1 MTEKRE
7 YTLVDHEKPYQ
18 FDEDGLHVT
27 RGCAWSA
34 PGCHLGCGIL
44 MYTDDEGRL
53 VKVEGD
59 PENPFNQG
67 RLCVRCLD
75 LPEVVYSPDRILHPL
90 KRAREDRGKD
100 KWEPIGWD
108 EALDEIAGKIL
119 AAKEEYGP
127 ESVAFYSGTG
137 RDIGQYITRLCWGFN
152 SPNFVFLM
160 SGQSC
165 YSPRV
170 AGCFSTSGSF
180 WVGDYSQ
187 QFPDRYD
194 NPDWKRPDLIV
205 IWGNN
210 PIVSNSDGLY
220 GHWVV
225 DCLKRGSRAIVI
237 DPRMI
242 WLASK
247 AEHYLQ
253 IRPGT
258 DGALAL
264 GIVNYLIENDLYDHE
279 FVSLWCYGFDE
290 LAERA
295 KEYPLDEVA
304 KITDLPAEDIVAV
317 ARAIAASDAV
327 TLQWGVAIDQIKET
341 IPTAQA
347 VLAIFEITGNIGKPG
362 TMQQPASILNYAAG
376 WGSEFLVPEQ
386 EAKRIGQD
394 EHPLIKMG
402 FQECVTDDY
411 IKCLE
416 TGKPYPIKVAWMQT
430 TNPLACTGV
439 DAKRTLDAHMNIET
453 IVYVDLFMTPT
464 SMALADYFLPACTYA
479 ERNGLRVGDGAQRAE
494 TINKAIEPLGES
506 RSDMQ
511 ICLDIGKRISPE
523 AWPWDTVEDM
533 YSDILAETGHTFEE
547 MQELAPGYPPFEYH
561 MHEKGLLRADGN
573 VGFDTATGR
582 IELWCSMYN
591 NLGLDPLPSYEEPV
605 PSPLSTP
612 ELCEEYPLVLTTGAR
627 LWGMFHSEHRQI
639 PRMRALHPEPLVY
652 VNPKTAADFG
662 VKDGDWVWVEN
673 HLGRCKR
680 VVKETPIVNERT
692 ASTDHAWWHPEA
704 PGEPKRACTTCGTSR
719 WRTFCPTTAARPG
732 SARTTRTR
740 FARSTAWRKE
750 SSDGCEG
757 TARRL

>member
-119 AAKEEYGP
+119 AAKEEFGP

-704 PGEPKRACTTCGTSR
+704 PGELEAGLYDLWDLTVENLLPYDCGKTGFGANYKNTICKIYR
-719 WRTFCPTTAARPG
+719 VA
-732 SARTTRTR
+732 
-740 FARSTAWRKE
+740 
-750 SSDGCEG
+750 EG
-757 TARRL
+757 E

>member
-119 AAKEEYGP
+119 AAKEEFGP

-225 DCLKRGSRAIVI
+225 DCLKMGSRAIVV

-279 FVSLWCYGFDE
+279 FVSLWCYGFEE

-317 ARAIAASDAV
+317 ARAIADSDAV

-411 IKCLE
+411 IRCLE
-416 TGKPYPIKVAWMQT
+416 TGQPSPIKVAWMQT

-533 YSDILAETGHTFEE
+533 YSNILAETGHTFEE

-673 HLGRCKR
+673 HRGRCKR

-704 PGEPKRACTTCGTSR
+704 PGELEAGLYDLWDLTVENLLPYDCGKTGFGANYKNTICKIYR
-719 WRTFCPTTAARPG
+719 VA
-732 SARTTRTR
+732 
-740 FARSTAWRKE
+740 
-750 SSDGCEG
+750 EG
-757 TARRL
+757 E

>member
-119 AAKEEYGP
+119 AAKEEFGP

-225 DCLKRGSRAIVI
+225 DCLKMGSRAIVV

-279 FVSLWCYGFDE
+279 FVSLWCYGFEE

-317 ARAIAASDAV
+317 ARAIADSDAV

-533 YSDILAETGHTFEE
+533 YSNILAETGHTFEE

-561 MHEKGLLRADGN
+561 MHEKGLLRADGK

-605 PSPLSTP
+605 PSPLSTS

-673 HLGRCKR
+673 HRGRCKR

-704 PGEPKRACTTCGTSR
+704 PGELEAGLYDLWDLTVENLLPYDCGKTGFGANYKNTICKIYR
-719 WRTFCPTTAARPG
+719 VA
-732 SARTTRTR
+732 
-740 FARSTAWRKE
+740 
-750 SSDGCEG
+750 EG
-757 TARRL
+757 E

>member
-119 AAKEEYGP
+119 AAKEEFGP

-225 DCLKRGSRAIVI
+225 DCLKMGSRAIVV

-264 GIVNYLIENDLYDHE
+264 GIINYLIENDLYDHE
-279 FVSLWCYGFDE
+279 FVSLWCYGFEE

-317 ARAIAASDAV
+317 ARAIADSDAV

-533 YSDILAETGHTFEE
+533 YSNILAETGHTFEE

-561 MHEKGLLRADGN
+561 MHEKGLLRADGK

-605 PSPLSTP
+605 PSPLSTS

-673 HLGRCKR
+673 HRGRCKR

-704 PGEPKRACTTCGTSR
+704 PGELEAGLYDLWDLTVENLLPYDCGKTGFGANYKNTICKIYR
-719 WRTFCPTTAARPG
+719 VA
-732 SARTTRTR
+732 
-740 FARSTAWRKE
+740 
-750 SSDGCEG
+750 EG
-757 TARRL
+757 E

>member
-1 MTEKRE
+1 MVEKRE

-18 FDEDGLHVT
+18 YDEDGLHVT

-34 PGCHLGCGIL
+34 PGCHLGCGVL
-44 MYTDDEGRL
+44 MFTDDDGKL

-59 PENPFNQG
+59 SENPFNQG
-67 RLCVRCLD
+67 RLCVRCLN
-75 LPEVVYSPDRILHPL
+75 LPEVVYSPDRILYPM
-90 KRAREDRGKD
+90 KRDPKNRGRD
-100 KWEPIGWD
+100 AWERISWD
-108 EALDEIAGKIL
+108 QALDEIAGKIL
-119 AAKEEYGP
+119 AAKEEFGP

-187 QFPDRYD
+187 QFPDRYND
-194 NPDWKRPDLIV
+194 PRWKRPDLIV

-210 PIVSNSDGLY
+210 PVVSNSDGLY

-225 DCLKRGSRAIVI
+225 DCLKMGSRAIVI

-247 AEHYLQ
+247 AELYLQ

-264 GIVNYLIENDLYDHE
+264 GMINYLVQNDLYDHE
-279 FVSLWCYGFDE
+279 FVDLWCYGFDE
-290 LAERA
+290 LAARA
-295 KEYPLDEVA
+295 AEYPLDEVA
-304 KITDLPAEDIVAV
+304 KITEIPKEEIVAAAEAI
-317 ARAIAASDAV
+317 ARADGV

-376 WGSEFLVPEQ
+376 WGSEFLTPEQ
-386 EAKRIGQD
+386 EAKRIGQ
-394 EHPLIKMG
+394 EAHPLIKMG

-411 IKCLE
+411 IACLE
-416 TGKPYPIKVAWMQT
+416 TGNPYPIKVAWMQT

-439 DAKRTLDAHMNIET
+439 DAKRTLEAHMNIET

-506 RSDMQ
+506 KSDMQ
-511 ICLDIGKRISPE
+511 ICLEMGKRISPD
-523 AWPWDTVEDM
+523 AWPWETVEEM
-533 YSDILAETGHTFEE
+533 YSNILEETGHTFEE
-547 MQELAPGYPPFEYH
+547 MQELAPGYPPFEYA
-561 MHEKGLLRADGN
+561 MHEKGLLRSDATP
-573 VGFDTATGR
+573 GFETATGR

-612 ELCEEYPLVLTTGAR
+612 DLYEKYPLVLTTGAR

-652 VNPKTAADFG
+652 INPRTAAAYG
-662 VKDGDWVWVEN
+662 VHNGDWVWIEN
-673 HLGRCKR
+673 QHGRCKR
-680 VVKETPIVNERT
+680 VVQETPIVNEHT
-692 ASTDHAWWHPEA
+692 ISTDHAWWHPEA
-704 PGEPKRACTTCGTSR
+704 PCELEDGLYDLWDLTVENLLPYDCGKSGFGANYKNTICTLY
-719 WRTFCPTTAARPG
+719 PVAE
-732 SARTTRTR
+732 
-740 FARSTAWRKE
+740 KE
-750 SSDGCEG
+750 
-757 TARRL
+757 

>member
-119 AAKEEYGP
+119 AAKEEFGP

-225 DCLKRGSRAIVI
+225 DCLKMGSRAIVV

-279 FVSLWCYGFDE
+279 FVSLWCYGFEE

-317 ARAIAASDAV
+317 ARAIADSDAV

-533 YSDILAETGHTFEE
+533 YSNILAETGHTFEE

-561 MHEKGLLRADGN
+561 MHEQGLLRADGK

-605 PSPLSTP
+605 PSPLSTS

-673 HLGRCKR
+673 HRGRCKR

-704 PGEPKRACTTCGTSR
+704 PGELEAGLYDLWDLTVENLLPYDCGKTGFGANYKNTICKIYR
-719 WRTFCPTTAARPG
+719 VA
-732 SARTTRTR
+732 
-740 FARSTAWRKE
+740 
-750 SSDGCEG
+750 EG
-757 TARRL
+757 E

>member
-1 MTEKRE
+1 
-7 YTLVDHEKPYQ
+7 
-18 FDEDGLHVT
+18 
-27 RGCAWSA
+27 
-34 PGCHLGCGIL
+34 

-119 AAKEEYGP
+119 AAKEEFGP

-225 DCLKRGSRAIVI
+225 DCLKMGSRAIVV

-279 FVSLWCYGFDE
+279 FVSLWCYGFEE

-317 ARAIAASDAV
+317 ARAIADSDAV

-533 YSDILAETGHTFEE
+533 YSNILAETGHTFEE

-561 MHEKGLLRADGN
+561 MHEKGLLRADGK

-704 PGEPKRACTTCGTSR
+704 PGELEAGLYDLWDLTVENLLPYDCGKTGFGANYKNTICKIYR
-719 WRTFCPTTAARPG
+719 VA
-732 SARTTRTR
+732 
-740 FARSTAWRKE
+740 
-750 SSDGCEG
+750 EG
-757 TARRL
+757 E

>member
-119 AAKEEYGP
+119 AAKEEFGP

-225 DCLKRGSRAIVI
+225 DCLKMGSRAIVV

-279 FVSLWCYGFDE
+279 FVSLWCYGFEE

-317 ARAIAASDAV
+317 ARAIADSDAV

-411 IKCLE
+411 IRCLE

-533 YSDILAETGHTFEE
+533 YSNILAETGHTFEE

-561 MHEKGLLRADGN
+561 MHEKGLLRA
-573 VGFDTATGR
+573 GR
-582 IELWCSMYN
+582 QRGIRHGDRPASSCGARCTTTWGSTRCRRTRSLFPARFPRLSCVRSTRWCSRRARVC
-591 NLGLDPLPSYEEPV
+591 GACSIPSTV
-605 PSPLSTP
+605 RS
-612 ELCEEYPLVLTTGAR
+612 
-627 LWGMFHSEHRQI
+627 
-639 PRMRALHPEPLVY
+639 
-652 VNPKTAADFG
+652 
-662 VKDGDWVWVEN
+662 
-673 HLGRCKR
+673 
-680 VVKETPIVNERT
+680 
-692 ASTDHAWWHPEA
+692 
-704 PGEPKRACTTCGTSR
+704 RACARCILSR
-719 WRTFCPTTAARPG
+719 SCT
-732 SARTTRTR
+732 
-740 FARSTAWRKE
+740 
-750 SSDGCEG
+750 
-757 TARRL
+757 

>member
-119 AAKEEYGP
+119 AAKEEFGP

-225 DCLKRGSRAIVI
+225 DCLKMGSRAIVV

-279 FVSLWCYGFDE
+279 FVSLWCYGFEE

-317 ARAIAASDAV
+317 ARAIADSDAV

-411 IKCLE
+411 IRCLE

-533 YSDILAETGHTFEE
+533 YSNILAETGHTFEE

-652 VNPKTAADFG
+652 VNPKTAGDFG
-662 VKDGDWVWVEN
+662 VKDGAWVWVEN
-673 HLGRCKR
+673 HRGRCKR

-704 PGEPKRACTTCGTSR
+704 PGELEAGLYDLWDLTVENLLPYDCGKTGFGANYKNTICKIYR
-719 WRTFCPTTAARPG
+719 VA
-732 SARTTRTR
+732 
-740 FARSTAWRKE
+740 
-750 SSDGCEG
+750 EG
-757 TARRL
+757 E

>member
-119 AAKEEYGP
+119 AAKEEFGP

-225 DCLKRGSRAIVI
+225 DCLKMGSRAIVV

-279 FVSLWCYGFDE
+279 FVSLWCYGFEE

-317 ARAIAASDAV
+317 ARAIADSDAV

-533 YSDILAETGHTFEE
+533 YSNILAETGHTFEE

-561 MHEKGLLRADGN
+561 MHEKGLLRADGK

-605 PSPLSTP
+605 PSPLSTS

-652 VNPKTAADFG
+652 VNPTTAADFG

-673 HLGRCKR
+673 HRGRCKR

-704 PGEPKRACTTCGTSR
+704 PGELEAGLYDLWDLTVENLLPYDCGKTGFGANYKNTICKIYR
-719 WRTFCPTTAARPG
+719 VA
-732 SARTTRTR
+732 
-740 FARSTAWRKE
+740 
-750 SSDGCEG
+750 EG
-757 TARRL
+757 E

>member
-225 DCLKRGSRAIVI
+225 DCLKRGSRAIVV

-523 AWPWDTVEDM
+523 AWPWETVEDM

-704 PGEPKRACTTCGTSR
+704 PGELEAGLYDLWDLTVENLLPYDCGKTGFGANYKNTICKIYR
-719 WRTFCPTTAARPG
+719 VA
-732 SARTTRTR
+732 
-740 FARSTAWRKE
+740 
-750 SSDGCEG
+750 EG
-757 TARRL
+757 E

>member
-119 AAKEEYGP
+119 AAKEEFGP

-225 DCLKRGSRAIVI
+225 DCLKMWSRAIVV

-264 GIVNYLIENDLYDHE
+264 GIINYLIENDLYDHE
-279 FVSLWCYGFDE
+279 FVSLWCYGFEE

-317 ARAIAASDAV
+317 ARAIADSDAV

-376 WGSEFLVPEQ
+376 WGSEFLVPEK

-533 YSDILAETGHTFEE
+533 YSNILAETGHTFEE

-673 HLGRCKR
+673 HRGRCKR

-704 PGEPKRACTTCGTSR
+704 PGELEAGLYDLWDLTVENLLPYDCGKTGFGANYKNTICKIYR
-719 WRTFCPTTAARPG
+719 VA
-732 SARTTRTR
+732 
-740 FARSTAWRKE
+740 
-750 SSDGCEG
+750 EG
-757 TARRL
+757 E

>member
-119 AAKEEYGP
+119 AAKEEFGP

-225 DCLKRGSRAIVI
+225 DCLKMGSRAIVV

-279 FVSLWCYGFDE
+279 FVSLWCYGFEE

-317 ARAIAASDAV
+317 ARAIADSDAV

-411 IKCLE
+411 IRCLE

-533 YSDILAETGHTFEE
+533 YSNILAETGHTFEE

-673 HLGRCKR
+673 HRGRCKR

-704 PGEPKRACTTCGTSR
+704 PGELEAGLYDLWDLTVENLLPYDCGKTGFGANYKNTICKIYR
-719 WRTFCPTTAARPG
+719 VA
-732 SARTTRTR
+732 
-740 FARSTAWRKE
+740 
-750 SSDGCEG
+750 EG
-757 TARRL
+757 E

>member
-1 MTEKRE
+1 MGEKRD
-7 YTLVDHEKPYQ
+7 YTTVEHEKPYR

-27 RGCAWSA
+27 RGCGWSA
-34 PGCHLGCGIL
+34 PGCHLGCGVL
-44 MYTDDEGRL
+44 MYTDDSGTL

-75 LPEVVYSPDRILHPL
+75 LPEVVYSPDRILHPM
-90 KRAREDRGKD
+90 KRDPKNRGKNQ
-100 KWEPIGWD
+100 WEQICWD
-108 EALDEIAGKIL
+108 TALDEIAGKIL
-119 AAKEEYGP
+119 QAKEEYGP

-152 SPNFVFLM
+152 SPNFVFMM

-180 WVGDYSQ
+180 WVGDYAQ

-194 NPDWKRPDLIV
+194 NPNWEQPDLIV

-225 DCLKRGSRAIVI
+225 DCMKRGTKAIVV
-237 DPRMI
+237 DPRLT
-242 WLASK
+242 WLASR
-247 AEHYLQ
+247 AELFLQ

-264 GIVNYLIENDLYDHE
+264 GMVNYLIENDLYDHE
-279 FVSLWCYGFDE
+279 FVDLWCYGFDE

-295 KEYPLDEVA
+295 RDYQLDEVA
-304 KITDLPAEDIVAV
+304 AITEIPADEIA
-317 ARAIAASDAV
+317 AAAHRIGTAERAI
-327 TLQWGVAIDQIKET
+327 LQWGVAIDQIKET

-347 VLAIFEITGNIGKPG
+347 VLALFEITGNIGKPG

-376 WGSEFLVPEQ
+376 WGSEFLTPEQ
-386 EAKRIGQD
+386 EAKRIGQE

-411 IKCLE
+411 IRCLE

-439 DAKRTLDAHMNIET
+439 DAKRTLAAHMNIDT
-453 IVYVDLFMTPT
+453 IVCVDLFMTPT
-464 SMALADYFLPACTYA
+464 AMALADYFLPACTYA
-479 ERNGLRVGDGAQRAE
+479 ERNGLRIGDGAQRAE

-533 YSDILAETGHTFEE
+533 YSDILEETGHSFEE
-547 MQELAPGYPPFEYH
+547 MQELAPGYPPFDYR
-561 MHEKGLLRADGN
+561 MHEKGLLREDGN
-573 VGFDTATGR
+573 PGFQTATGR
-582 IELWCSMYN
+582 IELWCTMYN
-591 NLGLDPLPSYEEPV
+591 ALGLDPLPSYEEPV
-605 PSPLSTP
+605 PSPRSTP
-612 ELCEEYPLVLTTGAR
+612 ELFEEYPLVLTTGAR
-627 LWGMFHSEHRQI
+627 VWSMFHSEHRQI

-652 VNPKTAADFG
+652 VNPATAAKYG
-662 VKDGDWVWVEN
+662 VKDGDWVWLEN
-673 HLGRCKR
+673 MHGRCKR
-680 VVKETPIVNERT
+680 QVHETPIVNEHT
-692 ASTDHAWWHPEA
+692 INTDHAWWRPEA
-704 PGEPKRACTTCGTSR
+704 PCELDEGLYDLWDLTVENLLPYDCGTSGFGANYKN
-719 WRTFCPTTAARPG
+719 TICKMYPVA
-732 SARTTRTR
+732 
-740 FARSTAWRKE
+740 
-750 SSDGCEG
+750 EG
-757 TARRL
+757 A

>member
-547 MQELAPGYPPFEYH
+547 MPELAPGYPPFEYH

-680 VVKETPIVNERT
+680 VVKETHIVNERT

-704 PGEPKRACTTCGTSR
+704 PGELEAGLYDLWDLTVENLLPYDCGKTGFGANYKNTICKIYR
-719 WRTFCPTTAARPG
+719 VA
-732 SARTTRTR
+732 
-740 FARSTAWRKE
+740 
-750 SSDGCEG
+750 EG
-757 TARRL
+757 E

>member
-119 AAKEEYGP
+119 AAKEEFGP

-225 DCLKRGSRAIVI
+225 DCLKMGSRAIVV

-279 FVSLWCYGFDE
+279 FVSLWCYGFEE

-317 ARAIAASDAV
+317 ARAIADSDAV

-533 YSDILAETGHTFEE
+533 YSNILAETGHTFEE

-561 MHEKGLLRADGN
+561 MHEKGLLRADGK

-704 PGEPKRACTTCGTSR
+704 PGELEAGLYDLWDLTVENLLPYDCGKTGFGANYKNTICKIYR
-719 WRTFCPTTAARPG
+719 VA
-732 SARTTRTR
+732 
-740 FARSTAWRKE
+740 
-750 SSDGCEG
+750 EG
-757 TARRL
+757 E

>member
-704 PGEPKRACTTCGTSR
+704 PGELEAGLYDLWDLTVENLLPYDCGKTGFGANDKHTICKIYR
-719 WRTFCPTTAARPG
+719 VA
-732 SARTTRTR
+732 
-740 FARSTAWRKE
+740 
-750 SSDGCEG
+750 EG
-757 TARRL
+757 E

>member
-119 AAKEEYGP
+119 AAKEEFGP

-225 DCLKRGSRAIVI
+225 DCLKMGSRAIVV

-279 FVSLWCYGFDE
+279 FVSLWCYGFEE

-317 ARAIAASDAV
+317 ARAIADSDAV

-394 EHPLIKMG
+394 EHPFIKMG

-533 YSDILAETGHTFEE
+533 YSNILAETGHTFEE

-561 MHEKGLLRADGN
+561 MHEKGLLRADGK

-605 PSPLSTP
+605 PSPLSTS

-673 HLGRCKR
+673 HRGRCKR

-704 PGEPKRACTTCGTSR
+704 PGELEAGLYDLWDLTVENLLPYDCGKTGFGANYKNTICKIYR
-719 WRTFCPTTAARPG
+719 VA
-732 SARTTRTR
+732 
-740 FARSTAWRKE
+740 
-750 SSDGCEG
+750 EG
-757 TARRL
+757 E

>member
-612 ELCEEYPLVLTTGAR
+612 EEYPLVLTTGAR

-704 PGEPKRACTTCGTSR
+704 PGELEAGLYDLWDLTVENLLPYDCGKTGFGANYKNTICKIYR
-719 WRTFCPTTAARPG
+719 VA
-732 SARTTRTR
+732 
-740 FARSTAWRKE
+740 
-750 SSDGCEG
+750 EG
-757 TARRL
+757 E

>member
-119 AAKEEYGP
+119 AAKEEFGP

-225 DCLKRGSRAIVI
+225 DCLKMGSRAIVV

-279 FVSLWCYGFDE
+279 FVSLWCYGFEE

-317 ARAIAASDAV
+317 ARAIADSDAV

-533 YSDILAETGHTFEE
+533 YSNILAETGHTFEE

-561 MHEKGLLRADGN
+561 MHEKGLLRADGK

-673 HLGRCKR
+673 HRGRCKR

-704 PGEPKRACTTCGTSR
+704 PGELEAGLYDLWDLTVENLLPYDCGKTGFGANYKNTICKIYR
-719 WRTFCPTTAARPG
+719 VA
-732 SARTTRTR
+732 
-740 FARSTAWRKE
+740 
-750 SSDGCEG
+750 EG
-757 TARRL
+757 E

>member
-119 AAKEEYGP
+119 AAKEEFGP

-225 DCLKRGSRAIVI
+225 DCLKMGSRAIVV

-279 FVSLWCYGFDE
+279 FVSLWCYGFEE

-317 ARAIAASDAV
+317 ARAIADSDAV

-464 SMALADYFLPACTYA
+464 SMALADDFLPACTYA

-673 HLGRCKR
+673 HRGRCKR

-704 PGEPKRACTTCGTSR
+704 PGELEAGLYDLWDLTVENLLPYDCGKTGFGANYKNTICKIYR
-719 WRTFCPTTAARPG
+719 VA
-732 SARTTRTR
+732 
-740 FARSTAWRKE
+740 
-750 SSDGCEG
+750 EG
-757 TARRL
+757 E

>member
-119 AAKEEYGP
+119 AAKEEFGP

-225 DCLKRGSRAIVI
+225 DCLKRGSRAIVV

-704 PGEPKRACTTCGTSR
+704 PGELEAGLYDLWDLTVENLLPYDCGKTGFGANYKNTICKIYR
-719 WRTFCPTTAARPG
+719 VA
-732 SARTTRTR
+732 
-740 FARSTAWRKE
+740 
-750 SSDGCEG
+750 EG
-757 TARRL
+757 E

>member
-119 AAKEEYGP
+119 AAKEEFGP

-225 DCLKRGSRAIVI
+225 DCLKMGSRAIVV

-279 FVSLWCYGFDE
+279 FVSLWCYGFEE

-317 ARAIAASDAV
+317 ARAIADSDAV

-411 IKCLE
+411 IRCLE

-533 YSDILAETGHTFEE
+533 YSNILAETGHTFEE

-652 VNPKTAADFG
+652 VNPKTAERFG

-673 HLGRCKR
+673 HRGRCKR

-704 PGEPKRACTTCGTSR
+704 PGELEAGLYDLWDLTVENLLPYDCGKTGFGANYKNTICKIYR
-719 WRTFCPTTAARPG
+719 VA
-732 SARTTRTR
+732 
-740 FARSTAWRKE
+740 
-750 SSDGCEG
+750 EG
-757 TARRL
+757 E

>member
-119 AAKEEYGP
+119 AAKEEFGP

-225 DCLKRGSRAIVI
+225 DCLKMGSRAIVV

-264 GIVNYLIENDLYDHE
+264 GIINYLIENDLYDHE
-279 FVSLWCYGFDE
+279 FVSLWCYGFEE

-673 HLGRCKR
+673 HRGRCKR

-704 PGEPKRACTTCGTSR
+704 PGELEAGLYDLWDLTVENLLPYDCGKTGFGANYKNTICKIYR
-719 WRTFCPTTAARPG
+719 VA
-732 SARTTRTR
+732 
-740 FARSTAWRKE
+740 
-750 SSDGCEG
+750 EG
-757 TARRL
+757 E

>member
-119 AAKEEYGP
+119 AAKEEFGP

-225 DCLKRGSRAIVI
+225 DCLKMGSRAIVV

-279 FVSLWCYGFDE
+279 FVSLWCYGFEE

-317 ARAIAASDAV
+317 ARAIADSDAV

-533 YSDILAETGHTFEE
+533 YSNILAETGHTFEE

-673 HLGRCKR
+673 HRGRCKR

-704 PGEPKRACTTCGTSR
+704 PGELEAGLYDLWDLTVENLLPYDCGKTGFGANYKNTICKIYR
-719 WRTFCPTTAARPG
+719 VA
-732 SARTTRTR
+732 
-740 FARSTAWRKE
+740 
-750 SSDGCEG
+750 EG
-757 TARRL
+757 E

>member
-673 HLGRCKR
+673 HRGRCKR

-704 PGEPKRACTTCGTSR
+704 PGELEAGLYDLWDLTVENLLPYDCGKTGFGANYKNTICKIYR
-719 WRTFCPTTAARPG
+719 VA
-732 SARTTRTR
+732 
-740 FARSTAWRKE
+740 
-750 SSDGCEG
+750 EG
-757 TARRL
+757 E

>member
-225 DCLKRGSRAIVI
+225 DCLKMGSRAIVV

-704 PGEPKRACTTCGTSR
+704 PGELEAGLYDLWDLTVENLLPYDCGKTGFGANYKNTICKIYR
-719 WRTFCPTTAARPG
+719 VA
-732 SARTTRTR
+732 
-740 FARSTAWRKE
+740 
-750 SSDGCEG
+750 EG
-757 TARRL
+757 E